1 MINYKKNEGYKVTK
15 EQEDKYFK
23 NYVDNAKPTTLDQI
37 DKELY
42 EDEGRKIN
50 KQKQYNKALDDQV
63 NSNRAIKKRIET
75 DYNQRLADYK
85 KMEDEKYQ
93 KRQKFEEAQ
102 KMKKKMIFII
112 LIKD

>member
-23 NYVDNAKPTTLDQI
+23 KYIDNAKPTTLDQI

-63 NSNRAIKKRIET
+63 NSLEKLKKE
-75 DYNQRLADYK
+75 LK
-85 KMEDEKYQ
+85 L
-93 KRQKFEEAQ
+93 
-102 KMKKKMIFII
+102 II
-112 LIKD
+112 IKD